1 MSRAVDSLR
10 TRAGG
15 HFEFNR
21 DLSPIIDSLKGNSSP
36 GNQPAWI
43 IVEKDFPLLMQVGS
57 SGTMTSEWDPTSF

>member
-1 MSRAVDSLR
+1 MLNECY
-10 TRAGG
+10 G
-15 HFEFNR
+15 

-43 IVEKDFPLLMQVGS
+43 IVEKDFPLLMQVES